1 MEESYVAV
9 VESRARRCGGRAAAS
24 VWWKSG
30 RVGVVEERS
39 RRCGGRA
46 VASVWWKS
54 GRVGVVEERRFSAA
68 LMLGN
73 RGL

>member
-1 MEESYVAV
+1 VS
-9 VESRARRCGGRAAAS
+9 
-24 VWWKSG
+24 
-30 RVGVVEERS
+30 
-39 RRCGGRA
+39 
-46 VASVWWKS
+46 WKS